1 MWCWHSARFCRFIVN
16 VSKKAC
22 VFIAVWYNMPIHE
35 AVETHSLWDLRVEMI
50 LIPVHMRGA
59 YRFYDD
65 VSFFYALRMG
75 STGQE
80 RISQ

>member
-1 MWCWHSARFCRFIVN
+1 
-16 VSKKAC
+16 
-22 VFIAVWYNMPIHE
+22 
-35 AVETHSLWDLRVEMI
+35 VEMI

-65 VSFFYALRMG
+65 ISFFYALRMG
-75 STGQE
+75 GTGQE

>member
-1 MWCWHSARFCRFIVN
+1 
-16 VSKKAC
+16 
-22 VFIAVWYNMPIHE
+22 
-35 AVETHSLWDLRVEMI
+35 MI

-75 STGQE
+75 EHGAGTDFTIEGSINKQ
-80 RISQ
+80 

>member
-1 MWCWHSARFCRFIVN
+1 MCQ
-16 VSKKAC
+16 KKLAFSLRYGIIC
-22 VFIAVWYNMPIHE
+22 LYMKQWKRTALVKYNEIW
-35 AVETHSLWDLRVEMI
+35 WDLRVEMI